1 MDYGKRIRRARTLRK
16 LTQAHLSLCVGV
28 HRSAV
33 AQWEQQKG
41 TVPSVA
47 HLAKIAEAL
56 EVGLDWL
63 ATGRGR
69 MKLDAAFDPGERI
82 PSDFA
87 RDEFEERLLLAGRQ
101 LNAHKREAVLALM
114 EALAR

>member
-1 MDYGKRIRRARTLRK
+1 MEYGTRIRRARTVRK
-16 LTQAHLSLCVGV
+16 LTQAQVAICVGV

-41 TVPSVA
+41 TMPSVI
-47 HLAKIAEAL
+47 HLGKIAETL
-56 EVGLDWL
+56 EVSFEWL

-69 MKLDAAFDPGERI
+69 MKLDAETDPRERI

-87 RDEFEERLLLAGRQ
+87 RDEIEERILLSSRQ
-101 LNAHKREAVLALM
+101 LSQYKREAVLALI

>member
-1 MDYGKRIRRARTLRK
+1 MEYGNRIRRARIARK
-16 LTQAHLSLCVGV
+16 QTQAQLAIQVGV

-33 AQWEQQKG
+33 AQWEQPKG
-41 TVPSVA
+41 TMPSVI
-47 HLAKIAEAL
+47 HLGKIAEAL
-56 EVGLDWL
+56 EISFEWL

-69 MKLDAAFDPGERI
+69 MKLDAAFEPGERT

-87 RDEFEERLLLAGRQ
+87 RDEMEDRILSASRH
-101 LNAHKREAVLALM
+101 LNLRKREAILALM

>member
-1 MDYGKRIRRARTLRK
+1 MEYGSRIRRARTVRK
-16 LTQAHLSLCVGV
+16 FTQAQQATRLRV

-33 AQWEQQKG
+33 AQWEQLKG
-41 TVPSVA
+41 TTPSLI
-47 HLAKIAEAL
+47 HLTKIAEVL
-56 EVGLDWL
+56 EISFEWL

-69 MKLDAAFDPGERI
+69 LKFDATHEPGERI

-87 RDEFEERLLLAGRQ
+87 HDELEERILLASRHLNGR
-101 LNAHKREAVLALM
+101 KREAILALM

>member
-1 MDYGKRIRRARTLRK
+1 MEYGKRIRRARTVRK
-16 LTQAHLSLCVGV
+16 LTQADLAVFVGV

-41 TVPSVA
+41 TIPSVA
-47 HLAKIAEAL
+47 HLAKIAETVEVSL
-56 EVGLDWL
+56 EWL

-69 MKLDAAFDPGERI
+69 MRIDAAHDPGERI

-87 RDEFEERLLLAGRQ
+87 RDEFEERLLLAARQ
-101 LNAHKREAVLALM
+101 LNAHKREAVVALM